1 MAALRLAVV
10 SNFNPNSVFIW
21 PTAKSTASGIK
32 NAEKKKRLRKYLK
45 KNTWSYK
52 NRYTGAASPKA
63 IKATRA
69 ATVSM
74 NAEVRLK
81 RKNAPSQMS
90 RTTKIGMNNG
100 ESEP

>member
-10 SNFNPNSVFIW
+10 PNFKSNSTFIW
-21 PTAKSTASGIK
+21 PTAKSAASGIR

-52 NRYTGAASPKA
+52 NRYTGVASPKE
-63 IKATRA
+63 IKAMTA

-74 NAEVRLK
+74 NADGRLK
-81 RKNAPSQMS
+81 SKNAPSQMS
-90 RTTKIGMNNG
+90 RKTKPGTNNG